1 MGCWMRL
8 HEDKALFAQAIRG
21 ASVSMS
27 MPEAMIEK
35 DHYVTALLKSLAA
48 RVPGLVF
55 KGGTSLSK
63 CYHAIDRF
71 SEDIDLTLDEDHRG
85 QANKKFFKLAI
96 VDACEELGVKI
107 ENIDEI
113 KSRRDFNRYLVS
125 YDPLFGMNGLSA
137 YIAVETAYMQKP
149 YPVEKKKIESMICNW
164 MVEIGDC
171 DAVNEFELAPFE
183 IEVQTLERT
192 FVDKVFAVCDYYLSK
207 KFDKTSRHIYDIYRL
222 SELVVFD
229 DELKRLAKLVR
240 EERRTGKVNYSAASG
255 VSVSKILAQAVKED
269 AFKSD
274 YQNVTLALLTKPVEY
289 RECIDALARI
299 VDSKIFD

>member
-71 SEDIDLTLDEDHRG
+71 SEDIDLTLDEDNRG

-113 KSRRDFNRYLVS
+113 KSRRDFNRYLVC

-149 YPVEKKKIESMICNW
+149 YPVEKKKIESLIYNW
-164 MVEIGDC
+164 MVAIGDC

-299 VDSKIFD
+299 VDAKIFD